1 MKALTSI
8 AATYAARPDEQVV
21 SDVLGGVVMSV
32 TALLL
37 FFWETFWQWLTKD
50 LRTGETKRKRRK
62 ASRVFFGCHSC
73 KVVAKYALSDGPKV
87 SIANSGLIDHF
98 HRRSIII
105 AWRTSATG
113 LSSMRVAPAVQRI

>member
-21 SDVLGGVVMSV
+21 SDVLGGVVMSM

-37 FFWETFWQWLTKD
+37 FFWDTFWQWLTKD
-50 LRTGETKRKRRK
+50 LRTETKRKRRK
-62 ASRVFFGCHSC
+62 ARRVSFGCHSC
-73 KVVAKYALSDGPKV
+73 KMAAKYAPSDGPKA
-87 SIANSGLIDHF
+87 SIANSGLVGHF
-98 HRRSIII
+98 HRRSIIT